1 MTFGLAVVL
10 ADWIGVERIRTVFL
24 NVTPQLMEFVT
35 FGQATGVGAVLIVV
49 ISAAV
54 GVFGGAL
61 RAAPPPVRRPVTAA
75 LVVVLVFGFLQRVIP
90 IALDQLKLERDWLYS
105 PEFDGL
111 TWLGAVV
118 VGAVAAGVS
127 VLSSRYGDRLRGSIA
142 RAGGGSGPAINP
154 ARLVAGLVALALLLV
169 APVLLGS
176 VISEV
181 LGTVM
186 VFALLGIGLNIVVG
200 YAGLLDLGYVFFFAL
215 GAYSLALLTGATLN
229 AYGIPPE
236 PAISGDL
243 NFYFA
248 IPIVMLIAATA
259 GLLVGAPV
267 LRLRGD
273 YLALVTLGLGEM
285 VTVLVASP
293 WLVPLVGG
301 PSGMRGITDA
311 AIGGFAFRDPQHFY
325 YLALAFVG
333 LAAFISWRLASSRIG
348 RAWTAM
354 REDEQTADAMGIST
368 TRFKLL
374 AFAIGGAIGSLGGAL
389 FAVKIGSLDARELPG
404 DRVDP
409 GARPRDPR
417 RHGQHPRR
425 ARRGARARG
434 PSRTA
439 PGVRGVPPP
448 RLRSRRRGR
457 DDPAAAGA
465 HTERAPQP
473 GTPGRGTRP
482 GRMGESGGGGG
493 DPARDRHRDG
503 GDDMSDPAPV
513 LGTDTVLEV
522 RGLEKHFGGLY
533 ALSGLDMDVRRG
545 EIVSVIGPNGAGK
558 STLFNVIT
566 GIYQPDAGDIRYGSV
581 SIVGL
586 RPHQVVKLG
595 VARTFQNVRLFANMT
610 ILENAMVGQHCR
622 SRGGRLR
629 VDPSHARDPRRGGA
643 DPGARERGAQLLRQ
657 ATVRISTGAARL
669 LALVR
674 QPPPPGDG
682 SCARDG
688 PAAAAARRAD
698 GRDEPAGDAGA
709 PRPHRPDA

>member
-1 MTFGLAVVL
+1 MAASRLVRMGAAAGVVTIFLALVGLIGNFTDVYLIGDQITFAGLMLVLPAFIAGLVAAAPRVEGGERHEMRLSEAMTAAAVAGAAAGVTFGLAVVL
-10 ADWIGVERIRTVFL
+10 ADWIGVERIRAVFL

-49 ISAAV
+49 ISAAA
-54 GVFGGAL
+54 GVSGGAL

-127 VLSSRYGDRLRGSIA
+127 VLSSRFGDRLRGSIA
-142 RAGGGSGPAINP
+142 RAGGGGGPAITP

-285 VTVLVASP
+285 VTVLVGSP

-389 FAVKIGSLDARELPG
+389 FAVKIGSLTPASFQVIVSIQVLGLVILGGMGSIPGVLVGALVLVGLPG
-404 DRVDP
+404 
-409 GARPRDPR
+409 
-417 RHGQHPRR
+417 
-425 ARRGARARG
+425 
-434 PSRTA
+434 
-439 PGVRGVPPP
+439 
-448 RLRSRRRGR
+448 
-457 DDPAAAGA
+457 
-465 HTERAPQP
+465 
-473 GTPGRGTRP
+473 
-482 GRMGESGGGGG
+482 
-493 DPARDRHRDG
+493 
-503 GDDMSDPAPV
+503 
-513 LGTDTVLEV
+513 
-522 RGLEKHFGGLY
+522 
-533 ALSGLDMDVRRG
+533 
-545 EIVSVIGPNGAGK
+545 
-558 STLFNVIT
+558 
-566 GIYQPDAGDIRYGSV
+566 
-581 SIVGL
+581 
-586 RPHQVVKLG
+586 
-595 VARTFQNVRLFANMT
+595 
-610 ILENAMVGQHCR
+610 
-622 SRGGRLR
+622 
-629 VDPSHARDPRRGGA
+629 
-643 DPGARERGAQLLRQ
+643 LLREFEEY
-657 ATVRISTGAARL
+657 RL
-669 LALVR
+669 LAYGAAVVAVMILRPQGLIPNVR
-674 QPPPPGDG
+674 RSRELQDEERAQDEWAKAVEGETPPEI
-682 SCARDG
+682 AT
-688 PAAAAARRAD
+688 AT
-698 GRDEPAGDAGA
+698 GA
-709 PRPHRPDA
+709 TT